1 MPPPFPLSA
10 AVPVECDA
18 DCTEPGARPPARL
31 ALFQSNSFN
40 FRWAAGG
47 AAPSG
52 GKMASKLTLLM
63 IKNRNRSSNV
73 TRLGIEKSPCVDRFC
88 LYIWIDCLCRY
99 FSIYR
104 RIHVNA
110 RMLTYHFV
118 SFDHLP
124 RCQLSVVCR
133 VDQWHKTIWKNTDFV
148 EPKI

>member
-1 MPPPFPLSA
+1 MNKYPLLFIYYRFSLYSFSILWQRMPLLFTLSA
-10 AVPVECDA
+10 AVHVECGV
-18 DCTEPGARPPARL
+18 DCNEAGHLLTT
-31 ALFQSNSFN
+31 ALFQSNSFK

-47 AAPSG
+47 AAPIS

-63 IKNRNRSSNV
+63 IKNRSSIV
-73 TRLGIEKSPCVDRFC
+73 T
-88 LYIWIDCLCRY
+88 DCNKI
-99 FSIYR
+99 FW

-110 RMLTYHFV
+110 PMLTYHFV